1 MSPEDGANLYK
12 IILRLSI
19 RLKTGMEFFLHLSI
33 FDLKNIIEE
42 VVALEKQQRV
52 QTGDKDRW

>member
-1 MSPEDGANLYK
+1 MD
-12 IILRLSI
+12 
-19 RLKTGMEFFLHLSI
+19 FFLHLSI

-42 VVALEKQQRV
+42 VVAFGKQQRV